1 MGSDIMSYDPL
12 IVFLMV
18 DKTDAV
24 RTNKE
29 LLDDT
34 KKMQRE
40 ANRIQNEVRKQ
51 NRNVMRTVY
60 QGVAT
65 FNMVISAL
73 GVTLDPL
80 MEASLNIAQQ
90 ALMTIIQIHAILDA
104 GTAGL
109 GLVVSVGLV
118 SAALLAYIATE
129 LMIMQKKEDAA
140 RAFRAAETAMTGI
153 ETMISIWI

>member
-1 MGSDIMSYDPL
+1 MSYDPL

-29 LLDDT
+29 IMDDT